1 MVSRKLDP
9 DGRRVVLT
17 DAAWEHI
24 KERRPRPSGSVR
36 DITAAV
42 HEPTLRRAGHE
53 EGEEWFWSDEP
64 FAGLWLQVVVHYE
77 GGEGWI
83 ATAFPRQP
91 PRAPKR

>member
-1 MVSRKLDP
+1 MVSRTLDP

-24 KERRPRPSGSVR
+24 KERRPRLSGSVR
-36 DITAAV
+36 DIMAAV

-53 EGEEWFWSDEP
+53 EGEEWFYLEW
-64 FAGLWLQVVVHYE
+64 AGPARWLKVVVHYD

-83 ATAFPRQP
+83 VTAFPRRSLP
-91 PRAPKR
+91 